1 MRGYPRGTFAAAPR
15 EGRLLRAVK
24 IVVVG
29 AGQVGS
35 TVVEALHGEHDLTVI
50 DTVRE
55 RLEPLAYRYDLSTI
69 EANGASR
76 RAIQQAGTSEADL
89 FIACTSRDEVNLV
102 ACSFA
107 RVEAPRATLVIR
119 TSNVEYIDLWREGQL
134 DVDFAVSSELET
146 AHAVSRSIGMPAA
159 RQTDSFADGQVQ
171 IVEFEIPA
179 GADPSLVGPPL
190 REARIPED
198 SRVLAIIRGESMTLP
213 GGGDAIRQDDRV
225 VVIGSPHAA
234 RAWGALLAPG
244 EGVVEDVVVFGG
256 GHVGAAIARQLLD
269 QEIGVRL
276 IEPDRERAREVAE
289 ELPACRVYG
298 ATGIDPDFLER
309 ERIGQAQAAVFAMK
323 EDAKNHYAATLARVH
338 GVRFTIA
345 VVHDTVSTEVYEH
358 SGVDV
363 TINPRGVTAEEIV
376 RFAHDPRTQQV
387 AMLEGDR
394 FEVLD
399 ITTKPTSEY
408 VGLRFSDM
416 PIRGALIGAI
426 VRDGRAVF
434 PRGEEVLQ
442 AGDRVI
448 VFTETSRVADV
459 ERVL

>member
-1 MRGYPRGTFAAAPR
+1 M
-15 EGRLLRAVK
+15 K

-35 TVVEALHGEHDLTVI
+35 TIVEALHGEHDLTVI
-50 DTVRE
+50 DNVAE
-55 RLEPLAYRYDLSTI
+55 RLEPLAYRFDVRTI
-69 EANGASR
+69 EGNGASR
-76 RAIQQAGTSEADL
+76 RVIQEAGVADAAL

-107 RVEAPRATLVIR
+107 RVEAPRATTVIR
-119 TSNVEYIDLWREGQL
+119 TSNVEYIELWREGRL

-146 AHAVSRSIGMPAA
+146 AHAVLRSIGTPAA
-159 RQTDSFADGQVQ
+159 RQTDAFADGQVQ
-171 IVEFEIPA
+171 IVEFEIPE
-179 GADPSLVGPPL
+179 GADPAVLGRPL
-190 REARIPED
+190 RDARLPDD
-198 SRVLAIIRGESMTLP
+198 SRVLAIIRQDSMTLP
-213 GGGDAIRQDDRV
+213 GGADVIRKGDRI

-234 RAWGALLAPG
+234 RAWGSLLAPG

-256 GHVGAAIARQLLD
+256 GNVGTAIARLLST
-269 QEIGVRL
+269 QGIGVRV
-276 IEPDRERAREVAE
+276 IEPQRDRAREVAE
-289 ELPACRVYG
+289 ELPACRVYN

-323 EDAKNHYAATLARVH
+323 EDAKNHYAATLARVW

-345 VVHDTVSTEVYEH
+345 VVHDTISTKVYER

-363 TINPRGVTAEEIV
+363 TVNPRGVTAEEIV

-394 FEVLD
+394 YEVLD

-408 VGLRFSDM
+408 VGLRFRDM

-434 PRGEEVLQ
+434 PSSDEVLQ

-459 ERVL
+459 EKVL

>member
-1 MRGYPRGTFAAAPR
+1 
-15 EGRLLRAVK
+15 VK

-35 TVVEALHGEHDLTVI
+35 TIVEALHGEHDVTVI
-50 DTVRE
+50 DLVRD
-55 RLEPLAYRYDLSTI
+55 RLERLAYRFDVRTI

-76 RAIQQAGTSEADL
+76 KAIRGADTDDADL

-107 RVEAPRATLVIR
+107 RLEAPRATIVIR
-119 TSNVEYIDLWREGQL
+119 TSNVEYIDLWREGRL
-134 DVDFAVSSELET
+134 DVDFAVSSEIET
-146 AHAVSRSIGMPAA
+146 AHAVSRSVGMPAA
-159 RQTDSFADGQVQ
+159 RQTDVFADGQVQ
-171 IVEFEIPA
+171 IVEFEILD
-179 GADPSLVGPPL
+179 GADTEVVGRPL
-190 REARIPED
+190 RDARIPND
-198 SRVLAIIRGESMTLP
+198 SRVLAIIRQDSMTLP
-213 GGGDAIRQDDRV
+213 GGEDVILKGDRI
-225 VVIGSPHAA
+225 VVIGSPQAA

-244 EGVVEDVVVFGG
+244 EKTVEDVVVFGG
-256 GHVGAAIARQLLD
+256 GQVGAAIARMLTAQG
-269 QEIGVRL
+269 IGVRV

-289 ELPACRVYG
+289 ELPSCRVYNT
-298 ATGIDPDFLER
+298 TGIDPDFLER
-309 ERIGQAQAAVFAMK
+309 ERIGQAQAAVFAIK
-323 EDAKNHYAATLARVH
+323 DDSTNHYAATLARVS
-338 GVRFTIA
+338 GVGFTIA
-345 VVHDTVSTEVYEH
+345 IVHDTVSTRVYEH

-399 ITTKPTSEY
+399 MTTKPTSEY
-408 VGLRFSDM
+408 VGLRFRDM

-434 PRGEEVLQ
+434 PRSDEVLQ

>member
-1 MRGYPRGTFAAAPR
+1 
-15 EGRLLRAVK
+15 VK

-35 TVVEALHGEHDLTVI
+35 TIVEALHGEHDLTVI

-55 RLEPLAYRYDLSTI
+55 RLEPLAYRYDLRTV

-76 RAIQQAGTSEADL
+76 RAIQQVGTSDADL

-107 RVEAPRATLVIR
+107 RVEAPRATIVIR
-119 TSNVEYIDLWREGQL
+119 ASNVEYIDLWREGRL
-134 DVDFAVSSELET
+134 DVDFAVSSEIET

-159 RQTDSFADGQVQ
+159 RQTDVFADGQVQ
-171 IVEFEIPA
+171 IVEFEIPE
-179 GADPSLVGPPL
+179 GADPGVVGRPL
-190 REARIPED
+190 REARLPDE
-198 SRVLAIIRGESMTLP
+198 SRVLSIIRQDSMTLP
-213 GGGDAIRQDDRV
+213 GGEDVIQEGDRI
-225 VVIGSPHAA
+225 VVIGSPQAA
-234 RAWGALLAPG
+234 RTWGSLLAPG

-256 GHVGAAIARQLLD
+256 GQIGAAIARLLIG
-269 QEIGVRL
+269 QGIGVRL

-289 ELPACRVYG
+289 ELPAARVYG

-309 ERIGQAQAAVFAMK
+309 ERIGRAQAAVFAMK

-345 VVHDTVSTEVYEH
+345 VVHDTISTQVYEL

-363 TINPRGVTAEEIV
+363 TINPRAVTAEEIV

-394 FEVLD
+394 YEVLD
-399 ITTKPTSEY
+399 LTTRPTSEY
-408 VGLRFSDM
+408 VGLRFGDM

-426 VRDGRAVF
+426 VREGRAVF
-434 PRGEEVLQ
+434 PRSDEVLQ

-448 VFTETSRVADV
+448 VFTERSRVPAV
-459 ERVL
+459 EKVL

>member
-1 MRGYPRGTFAAAPR
+1 
-15 EGRLLRAVK
+15 VK

-35 TVVEALHGEHDLTVI
+35 TIVEALHGEHDLTVI
-50 DTVRE
+50 DTATE
-55 RLEPLAYRYDLSTI
+55 RLEAIAYRFDVRTI
-69 EANGASR
+69 EGNGASR
-76 RAIQQAGTSEADL
+76 RTIQEAGAADADL

-107 RVEAPRATLVIR
+107 RVEAPKATSVIR
-119 TSNVEYIDLWREGQL
+119 ASNVEYIELWREGRL
-134 DVDFAVSSELET
+134 DVDFAVSSEIET
-146 AHAVSRSIGMPAA
+146 AHAVSRSIGMPSA
-159 RQTDSFADGQVQ
+159 RQTDVFADGQVQ
-171 IVEFEIPA
+171 IVEFDIPN
-179 GADPSLVGPPL
+179 GADPRLVDRPL
-190 REARIPED
+190 REINVPDE
-198 SRVLAIIRGESMTLP
+198 SRVLGIIREDGLTLP
-213 GGGDAIRQDDRV
+213 GGDAVLRHGDRV
-225 VVIGSPHAA
+225 VVIGSPAAA
-234 RAWGALLAPG
+234 REWGALLAPG
-244 EGVVEDVVVFGG
+244 QGVVEDVVIFGG
-256 GHVGAAIARQLLD
+256 GHVGAAIARLLTG
-269 QEIGVRL
+269 QGIGVRL
-276 IEPDRERAREVAE
+276 IEPQRERAREVAD
-289 ELPACRVYG
+289 ELPGCRVYN

-323 EDAKNHYAATLARVH
+323 EDAKNHYAAVLARVI

-345 VVHDTVSTEVYEH
+345 VVHDPISTQVYEN

-387 AMLEGDR
+387 TMLEGDR
-394 FEVLD
+394 YEVLD
-399 ITTKPTSEY
+399 ITTQPTSEY
-408 VGLRFSDM
+408 VGLRFRDM

-434 PRGEEVLQ
+434 PRSDDVLQ

-448 VFTETSRVADV
+448 VFTEADRVGQV